1 MGKEKNGTVIPE
13 EEKPEASAFRT
24 LLPQILASTAKNFLL
39 LDLGLAAAFP
49 TILIPALTKISSNLD
64 VTETLSLTPV
74 QASWLGSIPY
84 ICQPVGSVLSGA
96 LTDPIGRKKA
106 MILVNIPHII
116 AWIILYTAS
125 SLEMVFIAAILLGLG
140 IGFMEAPI
148 VTYVGEICQ
157 PSIRGIL
164 TACAGVSVMI
174 GFTIVYFLGT
184 VIVWRTAALICL
196 SVPVATMIAICFVPE
211 TPMWLL
217 SKNRNEEA
225 LKSLQWLRGWV
236 SPKAVQKEF
245 DEIVRYSDYSNKCA
259 PCQKT
264 EFKCDHPPAN
274 TKDKF
279 KELIRKRTLKPFALV
294 MIFFLFSQF
303 SGLTAMR
310 PYMVQIFKA
319 FRIPV
324 DPGWATVNIGIIGL
338 IANIVCM
345 VFIRLVGK
353 RRLALF
359 SMVGTMICCMLLGFY
374 AFHNLPHD
382 LTSFNIP
389 TYEYGH
395 VDATPMIL
403 IFFLAF
409 FTSVGI
415 ASIPWMLLSEVFPFK

>member
-1 MGKEKNGTVIPE
+1 MSVEKNGTVIPE
-13 EEKPEASAFRT
+13 QEKPEAGTFRT

-49 TILIPALTKISSNLD
+49 TIIIPALTKISSNLD
-64 VTETLSLTPV
+64 ATETLTLTPI

-84 ICQPVGSVLSGA
+84 ICQPVGSLLSGA
-96 LTDPIGRKKA
+96 LTEPIGRKKA

-116 AWIILYTAS
+116 AWITLYFAT
-125 SLEMVFIAAILLGLG
+125 SLEMIFIAAVLLGLG

-174 GFTIVYFLGT
+174 GITIVYLLGT
-184 VIVWRTAALICL
+184 IMVWRTAALICL
-196 SVPVATMIAICFVPE
+196 TVPVATMIAICFVPE

-236 SPKAVQKEF
+236 SQKAVQKEF
-245 DEIVRYSDYSNKCA
+245 DEIVRYSYFSNKCA
-259 PCQKT
+259 SCQKS
-264 EFKCDHPPAN
+264 ESKCDHPPA
-274 TKDKF
+274 TLKDKM
-279 KELIRKRTLKPFALV
+279 KELIRKRTLKPFAIV
-294 MIFFLFSQF
+294 MIFFVFSQF
-303 SGLTAMR
+303 SGLHAMR

-324 DPGWATVNIGIIGL
+324 DPGWATVNMGLIGL

-345 VFIRLVGK
+345 IFIRMVGK

-359 SMVGTMICCMLLGFY
+359 SMVGTLICCMFLGFY
-374 AFHNLPHD
+374 AFNNLPHN

-389 TYEYGH
+389 KYEYGH
-395 VDATPMIL
+395 VDATPMI
-403 IFFLAF
+403 IFFLLAF
-409 FTSVGI
+409 FTSVGV